1 MLLPIEIGMS
11 ENARVLAVAS
21 RTPVAGESAA
31 DVKQRAEGEF
41 LRKMVAALQPMLR
54 ESMRSRRIFLASD
67 AYGAVTLKSDGIFV
81 HVNVADQED
90 ALDPLQVL
98 GAEPSLLTI
107 LDRIEAQ
114 LLAADDPRA
123 TSAANVVRLARCSL
137 GVVGAR

>member
-81 HVNVADQED
+81 HVDVADQED

>member
-1 MLLPIEIGMS
+1 M
-11 ENARVLAVAS
+11 
-21 RTPVAGESAA
+21 
-31 DVKQRAEGEF
+31 
-41 LRKMVAALQPMLR
+41 
-54 ESMRSRRIFLASD
+54 
-67 AYGAVTLKSDGIFV
+67 
-81 HVNVADQED
+81 HVDVADQED